1 VTESKAAGL
10 LIDYYK
16 NREALRL
23 IKINISEATSMKEI
37 DLSRFRYEWFGVD
50 GDEGWCEAYNA
61 EWKGW
66 VEAVSS
72 SQDEYNP
79 EEMALA
85 KLLDE
90 KKRIKGECGDI
101 KRRIYRA
108 GKALNLPKPKAIEG
122 E

>member
-1 VTESKAAGL
+1 MTESKANGL

-23 IKINISEATSMKEI
+23 IKVNISEATSMKDI
-37 DLSRFRYEWFGVD
+37 DLSEFRYEWFGVD
-50 GDEGWCEAYNA
+50 GGEGWCEAYNA

-66 VEAVSS
+66 VAAVSS
-72 SQDEYNP
+72 SQAGYKP

-90 KKRIKGECGDI
+90 KKRIIVECGYI
-101 KRRIYRA
+101 KRRIYLA
-108 GKALNLPKPKAIEG
+108 GKSLNLPKPKAIKE